1 MTSQQESNK
10 FKPKIKTT
18 IKQILAYLI
27 LQYQYYRKK
36 ITINEQ
42 RLPSVIKTLKSVL
55 ITLQKIGKLHNEIQQ
70 IY

>member
-18 IKQILAYLI
+18 IEQILAYLI

-36 ITINEQ
+36 IMINEQ
-42 RLPSVIKTLKSVL
+42 RLPSVIRTFTLH
-55 ITLQKIGKLHNEIQQ
+55 KIGKLHKEIQ
-70 IY
+70 